1 MTRTY
6 NVFAPAPVTALVVLL
21 LSENL
26 PSSRCRPACRGKNNV
41 KFEQTCVAPLESFK
55 FNPNQFKLYHI
66 YPVEPTLWILSIS
79 NVFLPVCCSHVTVV
93 CSDFNQCS
101 TLGFGMYMLEPIN
114 IFLFSDHES
123 QQRFWFGI

>member
-26 PSSRCRPACRGKNNV
+26 PSSSCRPACRGKNNV

-79 NVFLPVCCSHVTVV
+79 NVFLPVCCSYVNIRHGLVSGCLSATR
-93 CSDFNQCS
+93 
-101 TLGFGMYMLEPIN
+101 EPTDWYTILLHSSSYN
-114 IFLFSDHES
+114 YYSL
-123 QQRFWFGI
+123 